1 MAEKRRAPRRRCRL
15 LVDFDMTLSRTTGFT
30 NDLPTSGIFIR
41 SIRIARVGKL
51 IRALLHAPDGHTIPV
66 EGVVVRSLRAPVALR
81 TLIPSGFV
89 ASRPSTHRSTT
100 SSPPPARNRR
110 LSRCSAEER

>member
-15 LVDFDMTLSRTTGFT
+15 LVDFDTTLSRTTGFT
-30 NDLPTSGIFIR
+30 NDLSTSGIFIR
-41 SIRIARVGKL
+41 TVRIPRVGKL

-66 EGVVVRSLRAPVALR
+66 EGVVVRSFRAPGALR

-89 ASRPSTHRSTT
+89 LRI
-100 SSPPPARNRR
+100 PPEHPPEYDELAAPRT
-110 LSRCSAEER
+110 